1 MSADHPI
8 RCAVVT
14 GTRAESGLLAPV
26 INALAAHEST
36 TPLVFACGAHLATDP
51 PTIEELR
58 AQYELAAEI
67 PMQEPGVTGRFPD
80 ARALGRGISGFAA
93 AFERT
98 NPTWVLVLGDRI
110 EALAAACAASVAQI
124 PVAHIHAGD
133 RAEGVADEGIRGA
146 ISRLAHLHLCAT
158 EQSAQRTVRTG
169 ERPEHV
175 VCTGSPAVFGISAV
189 EPMDDD
195 AFRALGSPTIV
206 VLHHPAGL
214 GAEQETNIARAI
226 AGAVCTEDG
235 SERTLWLHPNLDP
248 DRDAVFDVM
257 KECAQQEHV
266 SDCAHLPHAQ
276 FRSLI
281 KRLGAQN
288 GTFVGNSS
296 AALIEG
302 ALLRAPAVDIGPR
315 QAGRE
320 RAGNVIHC
328 PGDSVDQIREAIIRA
343 RALDTSALDH
353 PYGGED
359 APEQIVAALVART
372 GDIPALL
379 RKRCTF

>member
-1 MSADHPI
+1 MSIDQPI

-26 INALAAHEST
+26 IAAFRAHERS
-36 TPLVFACGAHLATDP
+36 TPLVFAAGAHLATDP
-51 PTIEELR
+51 PTVIELR
-58 AQYELAAEI
+58 AQYDLAAEI

-80 ARALGRGISGFAA
+80 ARALGRGITGFAA

-98 NPTWVLVLGDRI
+98 DPTWVLVLGDRI
-110 EALAAACAASVAQI
+110 EALAAACAAAVAQI

-146 ISRLAHLHLCAT
+146 ISKLAHLHLCAT
-158 EQSAQRTVRTG
+158 EQSAQRVVRTG

-175 VCTGSPAVFGISAV
+175 VVTGSPAVSGISSV
-189 EPMDDD
+189 EPMDDA
-195 AFRALGSPTIV
+195 AFRALGSPTVV

-214 GAEQETNIARAI
+214 GAEHESRTARAI
-226 AGAVCTEDG
+226 AGAVCTPDG

-248 DRDAVFDVM
+248 DREAVFDVLT
-257 KECAQQEHV
+257 ECAQQEHV
-266 SDCAHLPHAQ
+266 TDCAHLPHAV

-281 KRLGAQN
+281 KRLGTQ
-288 GTFVGNSS
+288 GGVLVGNSS

-320 RAGNVIHC
+320 RASNVIHC
-328 PGDSVDQIREAIIRA
+328 AGDTTEQIRAAMIVA
-343 RALDTSALDH
+343 RALDTSALEH

-359 APEQIVAALVART
+359 APDKIVAALVART
-372 GDIPALL
+372 GQIPELL